1 MGEKDGRDGKEEGEE
16 GRNGEKKKGGAEI
29 EQTSSRQR
37 QQTQKR
43 GRPRVKESGKEFLL
57 MRKER
62 ERKRGK
68 VQQLEPIVLD
78 D

>member
-1 MGEKDGRDGKEEGEE
+1 MGEKDGRDGKEEGEK
-16 GRNGEKKKGGAEI
+16 GRNGEKKRGGAEI

-37 QQTQKR
+37 QQTRK
-43 GRPRVKESGKEFLL
+43 RVKESGKEFLL

-68 VQQLEPIVLD
+68 VQRLEPIVLD